1 MTERLPPLVALGAAL
16 AASLAAS
23 LGCGPLA
30 ARDVGE
36 QLFNDPRFS
45 LSEANPFSCATC
57 HSVDDTDTRML
68 AGGSLV
74 GATARPI
81 FWGGFETSILDA
93 TNVCITRFMR
103 GGALGRDEPRGRA
116 LYEYLRSLSPAPS
129 ADAVP
134 FSVVENVAAVAR
146 GDAAAGEGVYTRAC
160 AGCHGAAHTGEGRL
174 DASAVLVP
182 EASAAFAASLGYT
195 TDLVVIEKVRH
206 GVFFH
211 IGGTMPPYSL
221 EVLSDEDLGAL
232 LSYLG
237 L

>member
-1 MTERLPPLVALGAAL
+1 MTRPLPVVMAL
-16 AASLAAS
+16 AAAVVGA
-23 LGCGPLA
+23 LGCGPLP

-45 LSEANPFSCATC
+45 LSDANPFSCATC
-57 HSVDDTDTRML
+57 HSVDDADTRIL
-68 AGGSLV
+68 AGGSLI
-74 GATARPI
+74 GATARPT

-103 GGALGRDEPRGRA
+103 GGALGPDELRGRA
-116 LYEYLRSLSPAPS
+116 LYEFLRSGSPASS

-134 FSVVENVAAVAR
+134 LSVVENVVAIER
-146 GDAAAGEGVYTRAC
+146 GDAARGEDVYARAC
-160 AGCHGAAHTGEGRL
+160 ATCHGAPHTGEGRL
-174 DASAVLVP
+174 DESAVVVP

-195 TDLVVIEKVRH
+195 TELVVIEKVRH
-206 GVFFH
+206 GVFFN

-221 EVLSDEDLGAL
+221 ETISDEDLGAL